1 MCVCVCV
8 NKPARAGGGTRTFSL
23 KRREES
29 SSLHVLFFSFSFFIP
44 PTREKTRRG
53 VDFILERGKERRSEK
68 ERDRER

>member
-1 MCVCVCV
+1 MREERERERESVCV
-8 NKPARAGGGTRTFSL
+8 NKPARAGGGRRTFSL

-53 VDFILERGKERRSEK
+53 VDLI
-68 ERDRER
+68 RERERETE